1 MIFSLVNFLR
11 GYLIIEA
18 VGGFG
23 ERFINLLVK
32 NNICIWAVERISPD
46 TVRMKIRV
54 AGFKRIR
61 SAVRKTRVKIIIIE
75 KRGLSLYIHKH
86 RRRKAFFAGVFVFI
100 LLLCFL
106 TSFIW
111 SVEVTGLEKIDKNVI
126 INELKSCGIYV
137 GVLKYNHSSFDI
149 KQKMLLSIP
158 ELAWIHVDIRG
169 TRALVEV
176 KERSD
181 KPPIVE
187 ADKPCNII
195 AAKDGVIDKSIVKY
209 GVAQKGEGD
218 VVKKGDLLVSGTA
231 DSKPFGT
238 RFLHSQAEIFA
249 FTWYEET
256 GEFPMKKTVT
266 EKTGETVKRHIF
278 SIAGKELTVY
288 PIGKALYPEYDEI
301 RKGFILKLWGDFYL
315 PVVYISSICD
325 EIRTLTEP
333 LFEAEAADY
342 YSTMLY
348 KKIEGSFMNDTEVID
363 KNYTY
368 EINEGKIKIH
378 CTVKCREQIGVMSEI
393 YVGG

>member
-1 MIFSLVNFLR
+1 MIFTLVNFLR

-32 NNICIWAVERISPD
+32 NNICIWAVKRISPD

-54 AGFKRIR
+54 SGFKRIR
-61 SAVRKTRVKIIIIE
+61 SAVRKTRVKIRIIE

-86 RRRKAFFAGVFVFI
+86 RRRKAFFVGVLTFI
-100 LLLCFL
+100 VILCFL

-137 GVLKYNHSSFDI
+137 GVIKYNHSSFEI
-149 KQKMLLSIP
+149 KQKMLLSIA

-195 AAKDGVIDKSIVKY
+195 ASVDGVIDKAIVKY

-249 FTWYEET
+249 FTWYEQT
-256 GEFPMKKTVT
+256 DEFPMKKTVT
-266 EKTGETVKRHIF
+266 EKTGEAEKRHIF
-278 SIAGKELTVY
+278 SIGGKELTVY
-288 PIGKALYPEYDEI
+288 PFGKILYQEYEET
-301 RKGFILKLWGDFYL
+301 RNEYNLKLWGDFYL
-315 PVVYISSICD
+315 PLVYISSHCD
-325 EIRTLTEP
+325 ETRTLTEP
-333 LFEAEAADY
+333 LSEEEAVNY
-342 YSTMLY
+342 YSTKLY
-348 KKIEGSFMNDTEVID
+348 KKIESSFMNDTEIID

-368 EINEGKIKIH
+368 EINEDKIKIR

-393 YVGG
+393 YMGG